1 MTCEMLCLQG
11 KFRVF
16 ECIMFGPSKFH
27 YSQMVLS
34 SLCFLYFEFNLVQ
47 SLNNMHLLLNFF
59 YINLT
64 SHMTKTK
71 M

>member
-27 YSQMVLS
+27 YSHMVLS
-34 SLCFLYFEFNLVQ
+34 SLCFLYFEFNLASSVTEQ
-47 SLNNMHLLLNFF
+47 YAF
-59 YINLT
+59 T
-64 SHMTKTK
+64 S
-71 M
+71 